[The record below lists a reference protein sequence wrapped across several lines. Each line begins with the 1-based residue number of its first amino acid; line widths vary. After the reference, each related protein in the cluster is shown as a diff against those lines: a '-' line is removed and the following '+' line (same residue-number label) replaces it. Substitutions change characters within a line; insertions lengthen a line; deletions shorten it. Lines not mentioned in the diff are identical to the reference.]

1 MKLQLPRET
10 LLAPLTKIIGAIEK
24 RQTLPILSNVLIR
37 LAGDRL
43 ELTGTDLEIQL
54 VGAISVEPGEDGAT
68 TVPAY
73 KLRDIVQLL
82 PAHADIRLEHR
93 NDRLT
98 LRSGTSRYQLATM
111 PDENYPAFD
120 RGAAT
125 THLALSADLLCQ
137 AIDATQYAMALQDVR
152 YYLNGLLLQFDTDK
166 GLLRTVA
173 SDGHRLATWSAA
185 LPEGLETPREM
196 ILPRKAVQELS
207 RLLKGH
213 PEPIRL
219 SLAENSL
226 TVDLGA
232 LIFSTKLIE
241 GRYANWQGVMP
252 KQLDRAYTVPKL
264 EFLQALAR
272 AKTMTEGP
280 SHSIAL
286 SIQADEIES
295 TLKLAGGTPESEVEE
310 TLLIEVDGEPI
321 EAGFN
326 AQYLAESLGPIAGDH
341 VRLQFNSHANSCLVD
356 HPDEPA
362 YQAVVMPMRL

>member
-1 MKLQLPRET
+1 MKLQTTRET
-10 LLAPLTKIIGAIEK
+10 LLTPLQKVLGAIEK

-37 LAGDRL
+37 LEGDRL

-54 VGAISVEPGEDGAT
+54 VGAVQVEPGEDGAT
-68 TVPAY
+68 TVTAR
-73 KLRDIVQLL
+73 KLHDIINLL
-82 PAHADIRLEHR
+82 PKGADIRLEHR

-98 LRSGTSRYQLATM
+98 LRCGSSRYQMSTM
-111 PDENYPAFD
+111 PVENYPAFD
-120 RGAAT
+120 RGQAS

-137 AIDATQYAMALQDVR
+137 AIDATLYAMALQDVR
-152 YYLNGLLLQFDTDK
+152 YYLNGMLLMLDANE
-166 GLLRTVA
+166 LRVVA
-173 SDGHRLATWSAA
+173 SDGHRLATWAAA
-185 LPEGLETPREM
+185 LPEGLETPRQM

-213 PEPIRL
+213 PEPIRF

-241 GRYANWQGVMP
+241 GRYPHWQRVMP
-252 KQLDRAYTVPKL
+252 GQLDRAYTVPKV
-264 EFLQALAR
+264 EFEQALAR
-272 AKTMTEGP
+272 AKTMTEHP
-280 SHSIAL
+280 LHSVAM
-286 SIQADEIES
+286 SIQTDEVEA
-295 TLKLAGGTPESEVEE
+295 TLKLTGASPDTEVEE
-310 TLLIEVDGEPI
+310 SLLIEVDGEPI

-326 AQYLAESLGPIAGDH
+326 AQYLADALGPIAGDH
-341 VRLQFNSHANSCLVD
+341 VRLQFNQHAQSCLVD

>member
-37 LAGDRL
+37 LAGNRL
-43 ELTGTDLEIQL
+43 ELTATDLEIQL

-68 TVPAY
+68 TVPAR
-73 KLRDIVQLL
+73 KLLDIVRLL
-82 PAHADIRLEHR
+82 PEHADLRLDLR
-93 NDRLT
+93 NERLT

-111 PDENYPAFD
+111 PEENYPAFD
-120 RGAAT
+120 RGAAS

-152 YYLNGLLLQFDTDK
+152 YYLNGLLLMLDA
-166 GLLRTVA
+166 GSLRTVA
-173 SDGHRLATWSAA
+173 SDGHRLATWSAT

-196 ILPRKAVQELS
+196 ILPRKAAQELS

-219 SLAENSL
+219 SLAPNTL

-232 LIFSTKLIE
+232 LIFSTKLID
-241 GRYANWQGVMP
+241 GRYPDWQRVMP
-252 KQLDRAYTVPKL
+252 GQLDRAYTVPKFEL
-264 EFLQALAR
+264 EQALAR
-272 AKTMTEGP
+272 AKAMTEKP
-280 SHSIAL
+280 HSIAL
-286 SIQADEIES
+286 SIQTDEVES

-326 AQYLAESLGPIAGDH
+326 AQYLAESLGPISADH
-341 VRLQFNSHANSCLVD
+341 VRLQFNQHAANCLVD
-356 HPDEPA
+356 HPDEPG

>member
-1 MKLQLPRET
+1 MKLQIPRET

-37 LAGDRL
+37 LTGDRL

-54 VGAISVEPGEDGAT
+54 VGAVSVEPGEDGAT
-68 TVPAY
+68 TVPAR
-73 KLRDIVQLL
+73 KLLDIVRLL
-82 PAHADIRLEHR
+82 PEHADLRLELR
-93 NDRLT
+93 NERLT
-98 LRSGTSRYQLATM
+98 LRSGSSRYQLATM
-111 PDENYPAFD
+111 PEENYPAFD
-120 RGAAT
+120 RGGAT
-125 THLALSADLLCQ
+125 THLAISADLLCQ

-152 YYLNGLLLQFDTDK
+152 YYLNGLLLMLDA
-166 GLLRTVA
+166 GSLRTVA

-185 LPEGLETPREM
+185 LPEGLETQREM

-241 GRYANWQGVMP
+241 GRYPHWQRVMP
-252 KQLDRAYTVPKL
+252 GQLDRAYTIPKL

-286 SIQADEIES
+286 SIQTDEVES

-326 AQYLAESLGPIAGDH
+326 AAYLAESLGPISGDH
-341 VRLQFNSHANSCLVD
+341 VRLQFNQQAQSCLVD
-356 HPDEPA
+356 HPGEPA